1 VEGDVTS
8 EIEIPLRLGRSVPIP
23 EPRLPDVLDRPP
35 RYHKLHDDVSVNFQ
49 LNRWLSWM
57 TPQA

>member
-1 VEGDVTS
+1 MTS
-8 EIEIPLRLGRSVPIP
+8 EIEVPLKRGRSVPIP
-23 EPRLPDVLDRPP
+23 EPRPPDVLDRPS
-35 RYHKLHDDVSVNFQ
+35 RYHKLHDAVSVNFQ